1 MTINKKLVGNKLSFE
16 LKGRLDT
23 ITAPELQQAMDN
35 EVGEWEGIIIDLEKV
50 EYISSAGIRV
60 LLSIYKK
67 YGALEIVN
75 ANEVIKEVFEMTGMS
90 DLFTIL

>member
-50 EYISSAGIRV
+50 EYISSAGIRA

-67 YGALEIVN
+67 YGALEIIN